1 MEHFQNDQII
11 YIILSTEIIM
21 CKNSSEKKQNFI
33 SRIQVVMICLFSIRL
48 RKCGKERKKMH
59 AVYMTSRSQEHVYS
73 RMYLTFTRNV
83 EDKMNKRKRQRS
95 FLNSIFFPPPI
106 LSRSRE
112 FVARSCILY
121 ATRSRHVRQTVIRFV
136 LQILPYYT
144 QCTIKWTSQYR
155 LFQRCSQLTIFEE
168 IRCI

>member
-48 RKCGKERKKMH
+48 RKCEKERKKMH

-73 RMYLTFTRNV
+73 RIYLTFTRNV

-95 FLNSIFFPPPI
+95 FLNSIFFPPD
-106 LSRSRE
+106 
-112 FVARSCILY
+112 FVKVTGICRVQLHFVCNSKQTRKIDRYSFCIVDLTILY
-121 ATRSRHVRQTVIRFV
+121 VVYDKMDKSV
-136 LQILPYYT
+136 QIVSKMFAVDN
-144 QCTIKWTSQYR
+144 I
-155 LFQRCSQLTIFEE
+155 
-168 IRCI
+168 